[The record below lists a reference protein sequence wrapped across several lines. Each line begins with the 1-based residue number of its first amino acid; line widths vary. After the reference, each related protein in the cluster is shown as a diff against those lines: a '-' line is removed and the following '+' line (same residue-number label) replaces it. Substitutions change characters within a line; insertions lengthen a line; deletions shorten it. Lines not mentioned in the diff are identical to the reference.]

1 MEQGGSSRRNSKTY
15 AVDEAFFSDD
25 NSAALGGT
33 SCLVHGYVAAGV
45 ALAMTVPFLPFMPW
59 WTNSPTNPYTNM
71 THSQERFYKEWGKV
85 SEDCVG
91 VVVVETRPIDATL
104 WAPYAAST
112 SQDEIYIA
120 VYLLS
125 ALLLALFLAE
135 LLNAARQ
142 TPTTRRRPRS
152 RQPWLRTSRKRIQT
166 DNAAASMA
174 AASERANE
182 TARPAQTTRK
192 SLHVWEVRACY
203 EDRPSDKICSRRDEQ
218 RDRALRA
225 GQRPHRRELRR
236 RTAAAV

>member
-1 MEQGGSSRRNSKTY
+1 METGRRHDSRCTRIASEGGKSADPGAQKSGTGADGSSSSSGGGMEQGGSSRRNSKTY

-71 THSQERFYKEWGKV
+71 THSQERFYKEWGRV

-125 ALLLALFLAE
+125 ALLLALFLRSFSTRRGR
-135 LLNAARQ
+135 RQ
-142 TPTTRRRPRS
+142 QPQRRPRS
-152 RQPWLRTSRKRIQT
+152 GSLGCGRRGSAFKR
-166 DNAAASMA
+166 
-174 AASERANE
+174 
-182 TARPAQTTRK
+182 TTRQ
-192 SLHVWEVRACY
+192 LQWPRRAK
-203 EDRPSDKICSRRDEQ
+203 E
-218 RDRALRA
+218 
-225 GQRPHRRELRR
+225 
-236 RTAAAV
+236 